1 MAGEETLEGAV
12 GRIAN
17 DSSLWGV
24 LGPWDLAPLIRA
36 DSGRAFEVTSDI
48 LVLL

>member
-1 MAGEETLEGAV
+1 MAVGETLEGAV

-17 DSSLWGV
+17 GSSLWGV
-24 LGPWDLAPLIRA
+24 FGPWDLAPLVRA
-36 DSGRAFEVTSDI
+36 DAERASEVRSDI

>member
-12 GRIAN
+12 GRLAN
-17 DSSLWGV
+17 GSSLWGV
-24 LGPWDLAPLIRA
+24 FEPWDSAPLIQA
-36 DSGRAFEVTSDI
+36 DSERASEVRSGI